1 MRRYNLS
8 MIKSTYFG
16 RIIHQNI
23 INEVTIFYINLRP
36 DLYDLK
42 FDKDMI
48 GNMDEISV
56 FLNMNI
62 NGVVD
67 KIGNK

>member
-1 MRRYNLS
+1 MTRYNLS
-8 MIKSTYFG
+8 VRKPTHVG

-23 INEVTIFYINLRP
+23 INEVTKYYINLRP
-36 DLYDLK
+36 ELYAIK
-42 FDKDMI
+42 FDKDFK
-48 GNMDEISV
+48 GNIDITSV

-67 KIGNK
+67 KI